1 MVLYFGGLP
10 TITAAG
16 FTVMGC
22 SCAGEPE
29 EKEKRGFDQR
39 SWRMNVLLILN
50 TKREQRLK
58 SKGAHEMDVL

>member
-1 MVLYFGGLP
+1 MVLYVGGLP

-16 FTVMGC
+16 FTVMGH

-29 EKEKRGFDQR
+29 EKEKRGFDQG
-39 SWRMNVLLILN
+39 SSRMNVLLILN

-58 SKGAHEMDVL
+58 SKGSHEMDVL